1 MSKTEVYSW
10 RVSREVKEALEEES
24 RQRGVSM
31 ASLVEEAVVEYLARP
46 ESDTADDEAEQARIL
61 ARAAPFF
68 GSIRGGDPDR
78 SSQVRERV
86 RARLLEKQRRRPAPR

>member
-1 MSKTEVYSW
+1 MAKTEVYSW

-24 RQRGVSM
+24 RERGVSM

-46 ESDTADDEAEQARIL
+46 ASEAAEDEAEQQRIL

-68 GSIRGGDPDR
+68 GSIHGGDPDR
-78 SSQVRERV
+78 ASQVRERV
-86 RARLLEKQRRRPAPR
+86 RARLVAKQNRRPAPR

>member
-1 MSKTEVYSW
+1 MAKTEVYSW
-10 RVSREVKEALEEES
+10 RVSREVKEALEEQS
-24 RQRGVSM
+24 RRRGVSM

-46 ESDTADDEAEQARIL
+46 ESEVADDAAEQARIL

-68 GSIRGGDPDR
+68 GSIRSGDPDR